1 MESFMA
7 PDPRGSASA
16 APPVSPQEFDVIY
29 DQYKADIFRFI
40 CHLTQDRT
48 EAEDLFQ
55 DVWLRVVRYLPQQ
68 PNRQELKPWLI
79 TIVLNLHRDGLRK
92 KRVRRLFLLGGS
104 KHGLPEAAG
113 TGEAS
118 AANPSRFDP
127 ALRAEQAVLQRNIS
141 QAIGRL
147 PERQRRIF
155 ILKEVEGYRQSEI
168 AAILD
173 MPVGTVKSLLHRAVK
188 RLQGDLA
195 ALNPG
200 GERVK
205 CDVKILSV

>member
-1 MESFMA
+1 MA
-7 PDPRGSASA
+7 PDPRGRAPA
-16 APPVSPQEFDVIY
+16 ARPASPQEFDLIY
-29 DQYKADIFRFI
+29 DRYKADIFRFI

-55 DVWLRVVRYLPQQ
+55 DVWLRVVRHLPEQ
-68 PNRQELKPWLI
+68 PNRQDLKPWLI

-92 KRVRRLFLLGGS
+92 KRVRRLFFWGAS
-104 KHGLPEAAG
+104 KPSLAEASG
-113 TGEAS
+113 TGETS
-118 AANPSRFDP
+118 AVNPALFDP
-127 ALRAEQAVLQRNIS
+127 AVRAEQAALQRSLS

-147 PERQRRIF
+147 PERQRRVF
-155 ILKEVEGYRQSEI
+155 VLKEIEGYRQTDI

-173 MPVGTVKSLLHRAVK
+173 MPVGTVKSLLYRAVK
-188 RLQGDLA
+188 RLQRELA
-195 ALNPG
+195 AHNPG